1 VKNLLTA
8 REIQIVTKLLEAEK
22 TLRTKDLSAEFHV
35 STRTIKS
42 DLDQV
47 RKWFQQQGVTFHA
60 QSNKGYWVESNENE
74 RLKLYK
80 ALMEMKSTSL
90 YPDQNIRIEKI
101 LYLLFSHKEY
111 LTTTQIADHLLV
123 SRNTVIS
130 DLNYLED
137 FIQPWM
143 VTLERKPR
151 IGYKLVGDEIHIR
164 LLFEHVIQESL
175 SHFDVHGI
183 ISQIK
188 SEESNDPTSVYIQEI
203 HQEFEHVIG
212 HIRQV
217 LSDDELKNVTNA
229 EVLSILMRLIIF
241 LVRFESEYT
250 IGSYRL
256 VKKGQHHSST
266 SSKFIFEVMNQLCQ
280 ELDFPMLEDEFLY
293 VHRNFLLEDKELNLL
308 KVTEEM
314 IRYVSQKEQVPYDK
328 DTRLLNNLLT
338 HLSLRFEKNKT
349 YVTEVNPFTNELKR
363 NNTSL
368 FVSIKEACEKL
379 FGKHS
384 SAINDS
390 FLSFI
395 ALHFLVS
402 YENGYGKKPK
412 IRALYVCSTGRGV
425 ARLIKNRVEREI
437 GEINITSYCS
447 VMEVDEFSKNE
458 DIDLIISV
466 FPIKKSKI
474 PVVIV
479 EPVPTEESIQ
489 IIREK
494 VNELLKNKVSDG
506 FITIEKNEPSA
517 SKDFEMIS
525 QEIIVKGFE
534 ISYEIFELLTD
545 KISEERRKG
554 LQVHLFLMVHRY
566 YFHQQYDQFIHQ
578 SKDHHDE
585 AILTQINEILQRHNI
600 FINETERNALLPYF
614 Q

>member
-1 VKNLLTA
+1 MNLLTT

-74 RLKLYK
+74 KLKLYK
-80 ALMEMKSTSL
+80 ALMEMKSHSV
-90 YPDQNIRIEKI
+90 YPNQNIRIEKI
-101 LYLLFSHKEY
+101 LYLFFSHKEY
-111 LTTTQIADHLLV
+111 VTTTQIADHLLV

-130 DLNYLED
+130 DLNSLED

-143 VTLERKPR
+143 VTLDRKPR

-175 SHFDVHGI
+175 SHFNVYRI
-183 ISQIK
+183 ISQLK
-188 SEESNDPTSVYIQEI
+188 SDESNGGTTVFVQEI
-203 HQEFEHVIG
+203 QQEFEHVIG
-212 HIRQV
+212 LIRKV
-217 LSDDELKNVTNA
+217 LSNDELKVIPNA

-241 LVRFESEYT
+241 LVRIDSEYT

-256 VKKGQHHSST
+256 VKKGQHHSSI
-266 SSKFIFEVMNQLCQ
+266 SSKFIFEVMDQLCQ
-280 ELDFPMLEDEFLY
+280 EVDLPLLEDEFLY

-308 KVTEEM
+308 TVTEEM
-314 IRYVSQKEQVPYDK
+314 IRYVSQKEQAPYDK

-338 HLSLRFEKNKT
+338 HLSMRFEKNKT
-349 YVTEVNPFTNELKR
+349 YVTEVNPFTNEIKR
-363 NNTSL
+363 NYLSL
-368 FVSIKEACEKL
+368 FLSIKEACEML

-384 SAINDS
+384 FVINDS

-402 YENGYGKKPK
+402 YENGFDKKPRIK
-412 IRALYVCSTGRGV
+412 ALYVCSTGRGV

-437 GEINITSYCS
+437 SEINITSYCA
-447 VMEVDEFSKNE
+447 VIEVDEISKNE

-466 FPIKKSKI
+466 FPIQSNI
-474 PVVIV
+474 PVIIV

-494 VNELLKNKVSDG
+494 VSELIKNKVKDG
-506 FITIEKNEPSA
+506 NFTIKKYESSA
-517 SKDFEMIS
+517 SEDIEMIS
-525 QEIIVKGFE
+525 QEIIVNGFE
-534 ISYEIFELLTD
+534 ISYKIFELLQD
-545 KISEERRKG
+545 KISEERKKG

-566 YFHQQYDQFIHQ
+566 YFNQQYDQFIHQ
-578 SKDHHDE
+578 SKDHQDKE
-585 AILTQINEILQRHNI
+585 LLTQINEILQRHNV
-600 FINETERNALLPYF
+600 FINETEQNALLPYF